1 MENALRRLRRHDES
15 ALGLWAGEI
24 CRLEELEICVRAPAD
39 DRAPL
44 EPRKRGKVAL
54 EDLSVADVSGL
65 GLAYAAQEILDVGRL
80 QNPLELGNI
89 FDVSGVCFW
98 LQDPGDPP
106 PGSS

>member
-65 GLAYAAQEILDVGRL
+65 CPAYAAQEILDVCRL
-80 QNPLELGNI
+80 QNPLDLVLGLAEHR
-89 FDVSGVCFW
+89 VCFW
-98 LQDPGDPP
+98 LHDPGDPP